1 MIYLDNAAGSSPK
14 APGLGQ
20 AMAEAVEHGAAN
32 INRAVNASTARTE
45 FDIITIREA
54 LAAFFGCTDSRR
66 LIFTSG
72 VTMSL
77 NMVMKGFLH
86 PGDHCII
93 SGMEHNAVWRP
104 ANQLIKAGVAVDV
117 APCDQEGRLDL
128 SALPGLF
135 RPNTKLMVLCHA
147 SNVCGTIQD
156 AKAVGRICH
165 EHDTAFA
172 LDCAQTAGHLPL
184 DMVAIGADAICFTGH
199 KGLLGPQGT
208 GGLVLTQEM
217 ADRLEPLLSGGTGS
231 ASDSGEIPPYLPDR
245 FEAGTMNLPGIVGL
259 GHSVAYI
266 QEQGLD
272 KLFQHEMDMTRLLL
286 EGVSDL
292 PRVRVAGIK
301 GLEGRV
307 GVVSLDF
314 LDQDNA
320 AVSMELER
328 EYGILTRCGL
338 HCAPLAHRSLGTYPQ
353 GTVRFSPG
361 WATTESEILTAVEAI
376 QQMA

>member
-128 SALPGLF
+128 SALPGL
-135 RPNTKLMVLCHA
+135 
-147 SNVCGTIQD
+147 
-156 AKAVGRICH
+156 
-165 EHDTAFA
+165 
-172 LDCAQTAGHLPL
+172 
-184 DMVAIGADAICFTGH
+184 
-199 KGLLGPQGT
+199 
-208 GGLVLTQEM
+208 
-217 ADRLEPLLSGGTGS
+217 S
-231 ASDSGEIPPYLPDR
+231 ASSFIS
-245 FEAGTMNLPGIVGL
+245 F
-259 GHSVAYI
+259 SC
-266 QEQGLD
+266 
-272 KLFQHEMDMTRLLL
+272 
-286 EGVSDL
+286 
-292 PRVRVAGIK
+292 
-301 GLEGRV
+301 
-307 GVVSLDF
+307 SL
-314 LDQDNA
+314 
-320 AVSMELER
+320 S
-328 EYGILTRCGL
+328 EY
-338 HCAPLAHRSLGTYPQ
+338 
-353 GTVRFSPG
+353 V
-361 WATTESEILTAVEAI
+361 
-376 QQMA
+376 